1 MNLREKPFYLTD
13 EQVREVEETLSS
25 LTVKQKVGQLFCV
38 MGQDFGADELKTL
51 VKDYNIGGILYRPAP
66 AKEIR
71 AWYEPLDE
79 VARIPLLKAAN
90 LEEGGTG
97 GISDGAFFGWPMTVA
112 ATDDLGVME
121 KFAKVCALEGQ
132 SVGLNWTFSPVCDLD
147 LNYRNPITNVRTC
160 GSDLER
166 VKSFCSQYVRTLQE
180 QGMAAC
186 AKHYPGDGV
195 DFRDQHLHPTYN
207 SLSAKDWYESYGA
220 IYRQLIEDGLMS
232 VMVGHIVQ
240 PNVEMDINPEL
251 RFEDCLPGSL
261 SKELLAGVLRE
272 KFGFNGVI
280 TTDATIM
287 SGFTQAMPRR
297 EAIPAAIMAGCDML
311 VFTTGFYEDY
321 QYMLDA
327 LESGLLTE
335 KRLDEAVTRT
345 LALKAKVAMPS
356 PVHSDAEG
364 VRSSE
369 DAVCRTDD
377 MAGGTRTGGQLP
389 EAKQWQAE
397 CADKCVTLVK
407 NNQDVLPLTPE
418 KFPLIRLVTLG
429 KDEITEGCEAAPGD
443 ARYPIESS
451 MTAIAEE
458 LLQEAGFR
466 TERFDIEKEELH
478 GTKDLP
484 KDRLT
489 LYLANCEHASNQT
502 AVRLFW
508 AKKHALDVPRHVEE
522 EPYIFVS
529 FSNPYHL
536 QDVPRVKTYIN
547 AYSCHRPMI
556 EAVIGKL
563 LGKSAFKGISPIDAF
578 CGLPDAR
585 L

>member
-1 MNLREKPFYLTD
+1 MNLQEKPFYLTD
-13 EQVREVEETLSS
+13 DQVGWVEETLAS
-25 LTVKQKVGQLFCV
+25 LTPEQKVGQLFCV

-51 VKDYNIGGILYRPAP
+51 VEDYNVGGILYRPAP
-66 AKEIR
+66 AEDIR
-71 AWYEPLDE
+71 AWYEPLDAA
-79 VARIPLLKAAN
+79 ARIPLLKAAN

-97 GISDGAFFGWPMTVA
+97 GLSDGTYFGWPMTVA
-112 ATDDLGVME
+112 ATDDLSVME
-121 KFAKVCALEGQ
+121 KFTKVCALEGE
-132 SVGLNWTFSPVCDLD
+132 SVGINWTFSPVCDLD
-147 LNYRNPITNVRTC
+147 LNFRNPITNVRTC

-180 QGMAAC
+180 NGMAAC

-207 SLSAKDWYESYGA
+207 SLSAKEWYESYGA
-220 IYRQLIEDGLMS
+220 IYQQLIEDGLMS

-240 PNVEMDINPEL
+240 PNVAMDINPAL

-261 SKELLAGVLRE
+261 SKELLTGVLRE

-287 SGFTQAMPRR
+287 SGFTQALPRR
-297 EAIPAAIMAGCDML
+297 EAIPTAIMAGCDML

-327 LESGLLTE
+327 LKSGFLTE
-335 KRLDEAVTRT
+335 ERLNEALMRT
-345 LALKAKVAMPS
+345 LALKAKVAGKAPGCS
-356 PVHSDAEG
+356 GDAPV
-364 VRSSE
+364 
-369 DAVCRTDD
+369 
-377 MAGGTRTGGQLP
+377 LP

-407 NNQDVLPLTPE
+407 NNQDVLPLDKE
-418 KFPLIRLVTLG
+418 RFPLIRLVTLG
-429 KDEITEGCEAAPGD
+429 KDEITEGCLAAPGD
-443 ARYPIESS
+443 ENYPVESS

-458 LLQEAGFR
+458 LLQAAGFQ
-466 TERFDIEKEELH
+466 TERFDIDKEELH

-484 KDRLT
+484 KNRLT

-556 EAVIGKL
+556 EAVIDKL
-563 LGKSAFKGISPIDAF
+563 LGKSEFKGTSPVDAF

>member
-1 MNLREKPFYLTD
+1 MNLQEKPFYLTD
-13 EQVREVEETLSS
+13 EQVQWVEDTLAA
-25 LTVKQKVGQLFCV
+25 LTPEQKVGQLFCV
-38 MGQDFGADELKTL
+38 MGQDFGSEELKTL
-51 VKDYNIGGILYRPAP
+51 VKDYNVGGILYRPAP
-66 AKEIR
+66 AKDIR
-71 AWYEPLDE
+71 AWFEPLDE
-79 VARIPLLKAAN
+79 AAKIPLLKAAN

-97 GISDGAFFGWPMTVA
+97 GLSDGTYFGWPLTVA
-112 ATDDLGVME
+112 ATDDIGMME
-121 KFAKVCALEGQ
+121 KFAKVCAVEGE
-132 SVGLNWTFSPVCDLD
+132 SVGINWTFSPVCDLD

-160 GSDLER
+160 GSDFER

-180 QGMAAC
+180 NGMAAC

-207 SLSAKDWYESYGA
+207 SLSAQEWYDSYGA
-220 IYRQLIEDGLMS
+220 IYQQLIADGLMS

-240 PNVEMDINPEL
+240 PNVAMDINPDL

-261 SKELLAGVLRE
+261 SKELLTGVLRE

-287 SGFTQAMPRR
+287 SGFTQAMPRK
-297 EAIPAAIMAGCDML
+297 EAIPTAIMAGCDMV

-327 LESGLLTE
+327 LSSGFLTE
-335 KRLDEAVTRT
+335 ERLDEALMRI
-345 LALKAKVAMPS
+345 LALKAKVAGKAPT
-356 PVHSDAEG
+356 
-364 VRSSE
+364 SS
-369 DAVCRTDD
+369 
-377 MAGGTRTGGQLP
+377 MLP

-418 KFPLIRLVTLG
+418 KYPLIRLVTLG
-429 KDEITEGCEAAPGD
+429 KDEITEGCLAAPGD
-443 ARYPIESS
+443 PDYPIESS

-458 LLQEAGFR
+458 LLQAAGFE

-484 KDRLT
+484 KNRLT

-508 AKKHALDVPRHVEE
+508 AKKHALDVPRHGEE

-556 EAVIGKL
+556 EAVIAKL
-563 LGKSAFKGISPIDAF
+563 LGKSEFRGVSPVDAF

>member
-1 MNLREKPFYLTD
+1 MNLREKPFYLSD
-13 EQVREVEETLSS
+13 EQFRWVEDTLAA
-25 LTVKQKVGQLFCV
+25 LTSEQKIGQLFCV
-38 MGQDFGADELKTL
+38 MGQDFGADELKAL
-51 VKDYNIGGILYRPAP
+51 VKDYNIGGILFRPAP

-79 VARIPLLKAAN
+79 AARVPLLKAAN

-97 GISDGAFFGWPMTVA
+97 GLSDGTYFGWPMAVA
-112 ATDDLGVME
+112 ATDDLDVME

-160 GSDLER
+160 GSDFER

-220 IYRQLIEDGLMS
+220 IYQQLIEDGLMS

-251 RFEDCLPGSL
+251 RFEECLPGSL
-261 SKELLAGVLRE
+261 SKELLTGVLRE

-297 EAIPAAIMAGCDML
+297 EAIPTAIMAGCDML

-327 LESGLLTE
+327 LESGFLTE
-335 KRLDEAVTRT
+335 DRLNEAVTRI
-345 LALKAKVAMPS
+345 LALKMKVTAPPHMNS
-356 PVHSDAEG
+356 AAECVSQKEG
-364 VRSSE
+364 ASRE
-369 DAVCRTDD
+369 AAAV
-377 MAGGTRTGGQLP
+377 AGNALTGGQLSQ
-389 EAKQWQAE
+389 AKQWQAE

-418 KFPLIRLVTLG
+418 KYPLIRLVTLG
-429 KDEITEGCEAAPGD
+429 KDAITEGCETTPDD

-458 LLQEAGFR
+458 LLQEAGFQ

-484 KDRLT
+484 KNRLT

-529 FSNPYHL
+529 FANPYHL

-556 EAVIGKL
+556 EAVISKL
-563 LGKSAFKGISPIDAF
+563 LGKSAFRGVSPVDAF

>member
-13 EQVREVEETLSS
+13 EQVQWVEDTLSS
-25 LTVKQKVGQLFCV
+25 LTPEQKVGQLFCV
-38 MGQDFGADELKTL
+38 MGQDYGADELKTL
-51 VKDYNIGGILYRPAP
+51 VEDYNIGGILFRPAP
-66 AKEIR
+66 ADDIR
-71 AWYEPLDE
+71 AWFEPLDAAAK
-79 VARIPLLKAAN
+79 VPLLKAAN

-97 GISDGAFFGWPMTVA
+97 GLSDGTFFGWPMTVA

-121 KFAKVCALEGQ
+121 KFAKVCALEGE
-132 SVGLNWTFSPVCDLD
+132 SVGINWTFSPVCDLD

-160 GSDLER
+160 GSDFER

-180 QGMAAC
+180 NGMAAC

-207 SLSAKDWYESYGA
+207 SLSAKEWYESYGA
-220 IYRQLIEDGLMS
+220 IYQQLIEDGLMS

-240 PNVEMDINPEL
+240 PNVEMDVNPEL

-261 SKELLAGVLRE
+261 SKELLTGVLRE

-297 EAIPAAIMAGCDML
+297 EAIPTAIMAGNDML

-327 LESGLLTE
+327 LHSGFLTE
-335 KRLDEAVTRT
+335 ERLNEALMRT
-345 LALKAKVAMPS
+345 LALKAKVAGKAPTCQ
-356 PVHSDAEG
+356 A
-364 VRSSE
+364 
-369 DAVCRTDD
+369 
-377 MAGGTRTGGQLP
+377 LP

-407 NNQDVLPLTPE
+407 NNQDVLPITPE
-418 KFPLIRLVTLG
+418 RFSLIRLVTLG
-429 KDEITEGCEAAPGD
+429 KDEITEGCMAAPETAPTRSVSEWSGRT
-443 ARYPIESS
+443 AAEQSEGAIPHENYAVESS

-458 LLQEAGFR
+458 LLQAAGFQ
-466 TERFDIEKEELH
+466 TERFDIEKEDLH
-478 GTKDLP
+478 GTSDLP

-489 LYLANCEHASNQT
+489 LYLSNCEHASNQT

-556 EAVIGKL
+556 EAVIDKL
-563 LGKSAFKGISPIDAF
+563 LGKSEFKGTSPVDAF

>member
-1 MNLREKPFYLTD
+1 
-13 EQVREVEETLSS
+13 
-25 LTVKQKVGQLFCV
+25 
-38 MGQDFGADELKTL
+38 
-51 VKDYNIGGILYRPAP
+51 
-66 AKEIR
+66 
-71 AWYEPLDE
+71 
-79 VARIPLLKAAN
+79 
-90 LEEGGTG
+90 
-97 GISDGAFFGWPMTVA
+97 
-112 ATDDLGVME
+112 
-121 KFAKVCALEGQ
+121 
-132 SVGLNWTFSPVCDLD
+132 
-147 LNYRNPITNVRTC
+147 
-160 GSDLER
+160 
-166 VKSFCSQYVRTLQE
+166 
-180 QGMAAC
+180 MAAC

-220 IYRQLIEDGLMS
+220 IYQQLIEDGLMS

-251 RFEDCLPGSL
+251 RFEECLPGSL
-261 SKELLAGVLRE
+261 SKELLTGVLRK

-287 SGFTQAMPRR
+287 SGFTQAMPHR
-297 EAIPAAIMAGCDML
+297 EAIPTAIMAGCDML

-327 LESGLLTE
+327 LESGFLTE
-335 KRLDEAVTRT
+335 KRLNEAVTRT
-345 LALKAKVAMPS
+345 LALKAKVGKAP
-356 PVHSDAEG
+356 A
-364 VRSSE
+364 
-369 DAVCRTDD
+369 
-377 MAGGTRTGGQLP
+377 GGQLP
-389 EAKQWQAE
+389 QAKQWQAE

-418 KFPLIRLVTLG
+418 KYPLIRLVTLG
-429 KDEITEGCEAAPGD
+429 KDAITEGCEAAPDD

-458 LLQEAGFR
+458 LLREAGFE
-466 TERFDIEKEELH
+466 TERFDIEQEELH

-484 KDRLT
+484 KNRLT

-556 EAVIGKL
+556 EAVISKL
-563 LGKSAFKGISPIDAF
+563 LGKSAFKGVSPVDAF

>member
-1 MNLREKPFYLTD
+1 MNSTNLREKPFYLTD
-13 EQVREVEETLSS
+13 DQLRWVENTLAS
-25 LTVKQKVGQLFCV
+25 LTPEKKVGQLFCV
-38 MGQDFGADELKTL
+38 MGQDYGADELKTL
-51 VKDYNIGGILYRPAP
+51 VEDYSIGGILFRPAP
-66 AKEIR
+66 ADDIR
-71 AWYEPLDE
+71 AWYEPLDAA
-79 VARIPLLKAAN
+79 ARIPLLKAAN

-97 GISDGAFFGWPMTVA
+97 ALSDGTFFGWPMAVA
-112 ATDDLGVME
+112 ATDDLSVME
-121 KFAKVCALEGQ
+121 KFAKVCALEGE
-132 SVGLNWTFSPVCDLD
+132 SVGINWTFSPVCDLD

-166 VKSFCSQYVRTLQE
+166 VKSFCSQYVRTLQAL
-180 QGMAAC
+180 GMAAC

-207 SLSAKDWYESYGA
+207 SLSAKEWYESYGA
-220 IYRQLIEDGLMS
+220 IYQQLIEDGLMS

-240 PNVEMDINPEL
+240 PNVAMDINPDL

-261 SKELLAGVLRE
+261 SRELLTGVLRE

-297 EAIPAAIMAGCDML
+297 EAIPTAIMAGCDML

-327 LESGLLTE
+327 LKSGFLTE
-335 KRLDEAVTRT
+335 ERLNEALMRT
-345 LALKAKVAMPS
+345 LALKARVAGNIPCEAW
-356 PVHSDAEG
+356 DA
-364 VRSSE
+364 
-369 DAVCRTDD
+369 
-377 MAGGTRTGGQLP
+377 TRRGNIPHEEIFP

-418 KFPLIRLVTLG
+418 RFPLIRLVTLG
-429 KDEITEGCEAAPGD
+429 KDEITEGCMAAPGD
-443 ARYPIESS
+443 ARYTIESS

-458 LLQEAGFR
+458 LLQAAGFQ
-466 TERFDIEKEELH
+466 TERFDIEQEELH
-478 GTKDLP
+478 GTRDLP
-484 KDRLT
+484 KNRLT

-556 EAVIGKL
+556 EAVIDKL
-563 LGKSAFKGISPIDAF
+563 LGKSTFKGTSPVDAF

>member
-1 MNLREKPFYLTD
+1 
-13 EQVREVEETLSS
+13 
-25 LTVKQKVGQLFCV
+25 
-38 MGQDFGADELKTL
+38 
-51 VKDYNIGGILYRPAP
+51 
-66 AKEIR
+66 
-71 AWYEPLDE
+71 
-79 VARIPLLKAAN
+79 
-90 LEEGGTG
+90 
-97 GISDGAFFGWPMTVA
+97 
-112 ATDDLGVME
+112 
-121 KFAKVCALEGQ
+121 
-132 SVGLNWTFSPVCDLD
+132 
-147 LNYRNPITNVRTC
+147 NYRNPITNVRTC
-160 GSDLER
+160 GSDFEL

-180 QGMAAC
+180 NGMAAC

-207 SLSAKDWYESYGA
+207 SLSAKEWYESYGA
-220 IYRQLIEDGLMS
+220 IYQQLIEDGLMS

-240 PNVEMDINPEL
+240 PNVAMDINPNL

-261 SKELLAGVLRE
+261 SKELLTGVLRE

-297 EAIPAAIMAGCDML
+297 EAIPTAIMAGCDML
-311 VFTTGFYEDY
+311 VFTTGIYEDY

-327 LESGLLTE
+327 LQSGFLTE
-335 KRLDEAVTRT
+335 ERLDEAVKRT
-345 LALKAKVAMPS
+345 LALKAKVAGKAPS
-356 PVHSDAEG
+356 SGLSQE
-364 VRSSE
+364 
-369 DAVCRTDD
+369 
-377 MAGGTRTGGQLP
+377 
-389 EAKQWQAE
+389 EARQWQAE

-418 KFPLIRLVTLG
+418 RFPLIRLVTLG
-429 KDEITEGCEAAPGD
+429 KDEITEGCMAAPGD
-443 ARYPIESS
+443 EDYPIESS
-451 MTAIAEE
+451 MTAIAEK
-458 LLQEAGFR
+458 LLQDAGFQ

-508 AKKHALDVPRHVEE
+508 AKKHALDVPRHGEE

-556 EAVIGKL
+556 EAVIDKL
-563 LGKSAFKGISPIDAF
+563 LGKSEFKGVSPVDAF

>member
-1 MNLREKPFYLTD
+1 MNLQEKPFYLTD
-13 EQVREVEETLSS
+13 DQVRWVEETLSS
-25 LTVKQKVGQLFCV
+25 MTAKQKVGQLFCV

-51 VKDYNIGGILYRPAP
+51 VKDYNIGGILFRPAP

-71 AWYEPLDE
+71 AWYEPLDGA
-79 VARIPLLKAAN
+79 ARVPLLKAAN

-97 GISDGAFFGWPMTVA
+97 GLSDGTYFGWPMAVA

-207 SLSAKDWYESYGA
+207 SLPAKDWYESYGA
-220 IYRQLIEDGLMS
+220 IYQQLIEDGLMS

-251 RFEDCLPGSL
+251 RFEECLPGSL
-261 SKELLAGVLRE
+261 SKELLTGVLRK

-297 EAIPAAIMAGCDML
+297 EAIPTAIMAGCDML

-327 LESGLLTE
+327 LESGFLTE
-335 KRLDEAVTRT
+335 ERLNEAVTRT
-345 LALKAKVAMPS
+345 LALKAKVGKAP
-356 PVHSDAEG
+356 A
-364 VRSSE
+364 
-369 DAVCRTDD
+369 
-377 MAGGTRTGGQLP
+377 GGQLP

-418 KFPLIRLVTLG
+418 KYPLIRLVTLG
-429 KDEITEGCEAAPGD
+429 KDAITEGCEAAPDD

-458 LLQEAGFR
+458 LLREAGFE

-484 KDRLT
+484 KNRLT

-556 EAVIGKL
+556 EAVISKL
-563 LGKSAFKGISPIDAF
+563 LGKSAFKGVSPVDAF

>member
-1 MNLREKPFYLTD
+1 MNLQEKPFYLTD
-13 EQVREVEETLSS
+13 EEVQWVEDTLAA
-25 LTVKQKVGQLFCV
+25 LTPEQKVGQLFCV
-38 MGQDFGADELKTL
+38 MGQDFGAEELKTL
-51 VKDYNIGGILYRPAP
+51 VKDYNVGGILYRPAP
-66 AKEIR
+66 AKAIR
-71 AWYEPLDE
+71 AWYEPLDQA
-79 VARIPLLKAAN
+79 ARIPLLKAAN

-97 GISDGAFFGWPMTVA
+97 GLSDGTYFGWPMTVA
-112 ATDDLGVME
+112 ATDDISVME
-121 KFAKVCALEGQ
+121 KFAKVCAVEGE
-132 SVGLNWTFSPVCDLD
+132 SVGINWTFSPVCDLD

-160 GSDLER
+160 GSDFER
-166 VKSFCSQYVRTLQE
+166 VKRFCSQYVRTLQE
-180 QGMAAC
+180 NGMAAC

-207 SLSAKDWYESYGA
+207 SLSAQEWYDSYGA
-220 IYRQLIEDGLMS
+220 IYQQLIADGLMS
-232 VMVGHIVQ
+232 IMVGHIVQ
-240 PNVEMDINPEL
+240 PNVAMDINPEL

-261 SKELLAGVLRE
+261 SKELLTGVLRE

-287 SGFTQAMPRR
+287 SGFTQAMPRQ
-297 EAIPAAIMAGCDML
+297 EAIPTAIMAGCDMV

-327 LESGLLTE
+327 LASGFLTE
-335 KRLDEAVTRT
+335 ERLDEALRRI
-345 LALKAKVAMPS
+345 LALKTKVAGCCGNAAS
-356 PVHSDAEG
+356 LRLADGCTQAEPLRDG
-364 VRSSE
+364 SS
-369 DAVCRTDD
+369 CNLI
-377 MAGGTRTGGQLP
+377 LP

-418 KFPLIRLVTLG
+418 RFPLIRLVTLG

-443 ARYPIESS
+443 PDYPIESS

-458 LLQEAGFR
+458 LLHVAGFE

-484 KDRLT
+484 KNRLT

-508 AKKHALDVPRHVEE
+508 AKKHALDVPRHGEE

-536 QDVPRVKTYIN
+536 QDVPRMKTYIN

-556 EAVIGKL
+556 EAVIAKL
-563 LGKSAFKGISPIDAF
+563 LGKSEFKGVSPVDAF

>member
-1 MNLREKPFYLTD
+1 MAW
-13 EQVREVEETLSS
+13 VEETLSK
-25 LTVKQKVGQLFCV
+25 LTVPQKVGQLFCV
-38 MGQDFGADELKTL
+38 MGQDFGAEELKTL
-51 VKDYNIGGILYRPAP
+51 VQDYNIGGVLYRPAP
-66 AKEIR
+66 GEQIS

-79 VARIPLLKAAN
+79 AAQVPLLKAAN
-90 LEEGGTG
+90 LEEGGSG
-97 GISDGAFFGWPMTVA
+97 GVSDGTFFGWPMTVA
-112 ATDDLGVME
+112 ATDDLEMME

-132 SVGLNWTFSPVCDLD
+132 SVGINWTFSPVCDLD

-160 GSDLER
+160 GSDFER
-166 VKSFCSQYVRTLQE
+166 VKSFCSQYVRTLQGL
-180 QGMAAC
+180 GMAAC

-207 SLSAKDWYESYGA
+207 SLSAQEWYDSYGA
-220 IYRQLIEDGLMS
+220 IYQQLIEDGLMS
-232 VMVGHIVQ
+232 IMVGHIVQ

-261 SKELLAGVLRE
+261 SKELLTGVLHE
-272 KFGFNGVI
+272 KFGFNGLI

-287 SGFTQAMPRR
+287 SGFTQAMPRKK
-297 EAIPAAIMAGCDML
+297 AIPSAIMAGCDML
-311 VFTTGFYEDY
+311 VFTTGIYEDY

-327 LESGLLTE
+327 LADGTLTE
-335 KRLDEAVTRT
+335 ERLNEAVTRS
-345 LALKAKVAMPS
+345 LALKAKVAYTQPS
-356 PVHSDAEG
+356 AKI
-364 VRSSE
+364 SSE
-369 DAVCRTDD
+369 MTDPRE
-377 MAGGTRTGGQLP
+377 MSLNELNGL
-389 EAKQWQAE
+389 AKQWQAE

-407 NNQDVLPLTPE
+407 NNQDVLPITKE
-418 KFPLIRLVTLG
+418 RFPRIRLMTFGNDQTVDG
-429 KDEITEGCEAAPGD
+429 
-443 ARYPIESS
+443 S

-458 LLQEAGFR
+458 LLRAEGFE
-466 TERFDIEKEELH
+466 TERFDIEKEDMH

-502 AVRLFW
+502 AIRLFW

-529 FSNPYHL
+529 FSNPYYL

-556 EAVIGKL
+556 EAVIAKL
-563 LGKSAFKGISPIDAF
+563 LGKSEFKGVSPVDLF
-578 CGLPDAR
+578 CGLPDTR